1 MSTNVKN
8 NQEKKNIILEVKDL
22 RISFRTNEGVVK
34 AVRGVSY
41 DLEEGETLAIVGESG
56 SGKSVSSR
64 SIMGILAGN
73 AIIDGGS
80 IIYEGQDLLKL
91 HEDEFHKIRGNKI
104 GMIFQDP
111 TSSLN
116 PIMRVGKQIE
126 EGMLVNGKRK
136 KNKYRDLIQKEHQDY
151 VNAKYDLHDYKT
163 NYNFKKKQKDDI
175 RRYKLEIKQIN
186 ANQSISRA
194 QKDELIAENR
204 VIIEQ
209 IRTRQP
215 ILTAEER
222 KEKLVEVKQ
231 RLKTTKSEL
240 KVVKAKA
247 KLEIR
252 E

>member
-136 KNKYRDLIQKEHQDY
+136 KNKYRDLI
-151 VNAKYDLHDYKT
+151 
-163 NYNFKKKQKDDI
+163 KKNIKI
-175 RRYKLEIKQIN
+175 MLMPNMIFTTIKQTI
-186 ANQSISRA
+186 ISRKNKKMIFA
-194 QKDELIAENR
+194 DINLKLNKSMLIK
-204 VIIEQ
+204 V
-209 IRTRQP
+209 
-215 ILTAEER
+215 
-222 KEKLVEVKQ
+222 LVVPK
-231 RLKTTKSEL
+231 KMN
-240 KVVKAKA
+240 
-247 KLEIR
+247 
-252 E
+252 